1 MRALFDFAPGGAERL
16 LVMLPAAKTRPE
28 DFLAHGFVAEVRA
41 RGLRLDLA
49 LPDAHA
55 DLYLEGDI
63 VGELERH
70 VMQPLRERRYAAV
83 WLGGVSLGGMGSL
96 AYACRHRAEIA
107 GLILL
112 APFLG
117 PRDANRVPELL
128 SALQATPLPEVFLGY
143 GTRDR
148 YARTSDLLAQR
159 LPAARVT
166 RLDGAHDWPTWIEL
180 WKIILAQAFAR

>member
-1 MRALFDFAPGGAERL
+1 MRALFEFAPGGGEQL

-28 DFLAHGFVAEVRA
+28 DFLANGFIDAVRA
-41 RGLRLDLA
+41 RGLRLDIA

-55 DLYLEGDI
+55 DLYLDGDI

-70 VMQPLRERRYAAV
+70 VMQPLRERRYAKV
-83 WLGGVSLGGMGSL
+83 WLGGVSLGGMGSI
-96 AYACRHRAEIA
+96 AYACRHGAEIA

-117 PRDANRVPELL
+117 PRDANREPELL
-128 SALQATPLPEVFLGY
+128 STLERTLLPDIFLGY
-143 GTRDR
+143 GTHDR

-166 RLDGAHDWPTWIEL
+166 RLGGGHDWPTWIEL